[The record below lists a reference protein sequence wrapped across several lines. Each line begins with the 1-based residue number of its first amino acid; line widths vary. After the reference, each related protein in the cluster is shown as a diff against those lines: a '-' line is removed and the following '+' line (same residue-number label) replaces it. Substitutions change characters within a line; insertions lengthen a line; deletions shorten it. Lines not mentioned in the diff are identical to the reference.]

1 MKCGHA
7 MEHRWC
13 GYCYAAR
20 RGRES
25 HPGHRRRKGQPERM
39 TDPEMIMAM
48 KRPTDNPKEV
58 AGAKVVDDVLKGWL
72 PHVHEFLTELLWED
86 GKPRKPGTLLILAQD
101 GLWKACIHD
110 TDQRVSGWLSGES
123 WEGLL
128 ESVNKGLGDNTIVW
142 RLKTR

>member
-1 MKCGHA
+1 
-7 MEHRWC
+7 
-13 GYCYAAR
+13 
-20 RGRES
+20 
-25 HPGHRRRKGQPERM
+25 
-39 TDPEMIMAM
+39 MAM
-48 KRPTDNPKEV
+48 KRPADNPKEV